1 MHIRRRRSSPAL
13 VAIAAA
19 TLACSAVPA
28 PASEKTSVEP
38 VRFALASAGGGA
50 GHAVPALLDVPPGW
64 MPGDAAVVVV
74 SDKSWSGPARGRL
87 VAALLDE
94 GAAVLELDPDAAR
107 GSGPAENARPGP
119 PPSVSELA
127 VGLGG
132 LVGTLKQDV
141 AAGLVV
147 VLGHGAG
154 GDAALLA
161 AAAARAE
168 SGGDRP
174 AAGASL
180 GPGPAAFALGGV
192 PSGGE
197 MGTHRGWPVRAARL
211 CGVLAAAVTPPD
223 AHAAE
228 GECRRALVEPREG
241 RGVRVAGP

>member
-19 TLACSAVPA
+19 TLACSAVPG

-107 GSGPAENARPGP
+107 GSGPAEDARPGP

-154 GDAALLA
+154 GDAAVLA
-161 AAAARAE
+161 ASLERTAALPDGA
-168 SGGDRP
+168 GLV
-174 AAGASL
+174 AAASL
-180 GPGPAAFALGGV
+180 GPGPAGFALGGAA
-192 PSGGE
+192 PGG
-197 MGTHRGWPVRAARL
+197 GWPIRAERL
-211 CGVLAAAVTPPD
+211 CNVLAAVAP
-223 AHAAE
+223 ASGARSEA
-228 GECRRALVEPREG
+228 ECRRAL
-241 RGVRVAGP
+241 AGPAETYAAATKAR